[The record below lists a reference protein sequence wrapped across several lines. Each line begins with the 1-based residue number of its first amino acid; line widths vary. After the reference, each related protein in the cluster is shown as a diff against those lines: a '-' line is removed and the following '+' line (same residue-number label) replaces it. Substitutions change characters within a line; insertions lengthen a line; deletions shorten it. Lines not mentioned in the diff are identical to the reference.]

1 MTHEYKGIENELYLR
16 AQLQHMV
23 KNPSESRAQRLEDT
37 FDGISIDFR
46 TEDFGEKRDSNK
58 YELFTSDGCNEEEI

>member
-23 KNPSESRAQRLEDT
+23 KNPSGSRAQKLEDT
-37 FDGISIDFR
+37 FEGISIDFM
-46 TEDFGEKRDSNK
+46 TEDFGEQRTKGNYGPIIGK
-58 YELFTSDGCNEEEI
+58 CEELEF